1 MKYNLESRLT
11 ECSGIERRTLSLE
24 EVIIKSKLRVQKHG
38 EVFTPKKIVNKML
51 NVQELKEACENI
63 TATFLEPSAGEGA
76 FLVEILERK
85 LIMVTEKYNNNLT
98 TFESYSLLALTTL
111 YGIELLGD
119 NAQTC
124 VMNMF
129 QLYYDNYK
137 EQVQHH
143 NGTVKKKVLDS
154 AKEIISSNI
163 RLGDFLTRKAV
174 DGKPLVFSEW
184 SPVNMSNTT
193 KNIKIQ
199 RTEYTL
205 DEIYERVE
213 KEPGMTISR
222 AEQRH
227 LQLDLFDILEIND
240 FDDEIQKE
248 MRYIPVN
255 ITDVY
260 KEEMEEV

>member
-1 MKYNLESRLT
+1 MK
-11 ECSGIERRTLSLE
+11 E
-24 EVIIKSKLRVQKHG
+24 EIIKSKLRVQKHG

-51 NVQELKEACENI
+51 SIPEIKKACEDL

-85 LIMVTEKYNNNLT
+85 LKMVSEKYNNDLT
-98 TFESYSLLALTTL
+98 SYESYSLFALTTL
-111 YGIELLGD
+111 YGIELLED

-143 NGTVKKKVLDS
+143 NGTLKKKVLDS

-163 RLGDFLTRKAV
+163 RQGDFLTRTAV
-174 DGKPLVFSEW
+174 NGKPLVFSEW
-184 SPVNMSNTT
+184 SPVNMRITT

-205 DEIYERVE
+205 DEIYESKK
-213 KEPGMTISR
+213 KESGMTISR
-222 AEQRH
+222 AEQRY
-227 LQLDLFDILEIND
+227 LQLDLFEILNDIDN
-240 FDDEIQKE
+240 EIQKE

-255 ITDVY
+255 IIDVY
-260 KEEMEEV
+260 KEEMEEVDG